1 MEFSKDPE
9 MIARLRHTQQVVNES
24 DNRTDPV
31 KPVRML
37 ITYTITVP
45 PDVVPEGETIRCWT
59 KQRTNNKKQATYN
72 IKI

>member
-24 DNRTDPV
+24 DDRTDPV

-45 PDVVPEGETIRCWT
+45 PDVVPEGETIRCWDKT
-59 KQRTNNKKQATYN
+59 KNKQQETSNLQY
-72 IKI
+72 